1 MSKSDDLVVPLDRSE
16 AERRFLNY
24 KGNSMLEKLA
34 LETLTQEK
42 LAKTIDHSLLK
53 PTVTD
58 QNLKEGCKLAD
69 KYHTATVCVKP
80 YHVKLASELLANS
93 DVKVSAVIGFPHGG
107 HLPKIKAL
115 ETEQAILDGVEEVD
129 MVINIGA
136 LKSKNFDF
144 VRKDIKAVVNVARE
158 HKVILVKVILE
169 NCYLTDEEKITAC
182 KLAEEAGADYVKT
195 STGFGTGGATVH
207 DIELMYET
215 VGPRLGVKAA
225 GGVRS
230 LEAALDVI
238 RAGATR
244 IGATQTEKIME
255 SWIKSRAKTK

>member
-1 MSKSDDLVVPLDRSE
+1 MI
-16 AERRFLNY
+16 
-24 KGNSMLEKLA
+24 EKLA

-42 LAKTIDHSLLK
+42 LAKTIDHSLLR

-58 QNLKEGCKLAD
+58 QDLREGCKLAD

-80 YHVKLASELLANS
+80 YHVKLAFRLLGDS
-93 DVKVSAVIGFPHGG
+93 DVKVSTVIGFPHGG
-107 HLPKIKAL
+107 NLSKIKAL
-115 ETEQAILDGVEEVD
+115 EAEQAILDGAEELD
-129 MVINIGA
+129 MVINIGE

-144 VRKDIKAVVNVARE
+144 VREDIKAVVNVARK
-158 HKVILVKVILE
+158 HKGVLVKVILE

-182 KLAEEAGADYVKT
+182 RLAEEAGADYVKT

-207 DIELMYET
+207 DVELMYRT

-230 LEAALDVI
+230 LEAALDMI

-244 IGATQTEKIME
+244 IGATQTERIME
-255 SWIKSRAKTK
+255 SWIKSQAKTG

>member
-1 MSKSDDLVVPLDRSE
+1 MI
-16 AERRFLNY
+16 
-24 KGNSMLEKLA
+24 EKLN
-34 LETLTQEK
+34 LEGLTKEK

-53 PTVTD
+53 PTITD
-58 QNLKEGCKLAD
+58 DDLREGCRLAA

-80 YHVKLASELLANS
+80 YHVKLASELLTNS
-93 DVKVSAVIGFPHGG
+93 DVKVSTVIGFPHGG
-107 HLPKIKAL
+107 NLPKIKAL
-115 ETEQAILDGVEEVD
+115 EAEQAILDGAKELD

-136 LKSKNFDF
+136 LKSKRFTF
-144 VRKDIKAVVNVARE
+144 VRDDIGQVVKIARE
-158 HKVILVKVILE
+158 HKDILVKVILE
-169 NCYLTDEEKITAC
+169 TCYLTDEEKITAC

-195 STGFGTGGATVH
+195 STGFGPGGSTTH
-207 DIELMYET
+207 DVALMYRT

-244 IGATQTEKIME
+244 IGATATEKIME
-255 SWIKSRAKTK
+255 GWIKSQAKAR

>member
-1 MSKSDDLVVPLDRSE
+1 MI
-16 AERRFLNY
+16 
-24 KGNSMLEKLA
+24 EKLDV
-34 LETLTQEK
+34 ETLTQEK

-53 PTVTD
+53 PIVTD
-58 QNLKEGCKLAD
+58 DDLREGCRLAN

-80 YHVKLASELLANS
+80 YHVKLSSELLTSS

-115 ETEQAILDGVEEVD
+115 ETEQAIADGAKELD

-136 LKSKNFDF
+136 LKSKNFGL
-144 VRKDIKAVVNVARE
+144 VREDIKAVVSIARK
-158 HKVILVKVILE
+158 HKGILVKVILE
-169 NCYLTDEEKITAC
+169 NCHLTDEEKITAC

-195 STGFGTGGATVH
+195 STGFGTGGATVY
-207 DIELMYET
+207 DIELMYRT

-230 LEAALDVI
+230 LEQALDVI
-238 RAGATR
+238 RVGATR
-244 IGATQTEKIME
+244 IGATATEKIME
-255 SWIKSRAKTK
+255 SWIRSQTETN

>member
-1 MSKSDDLVVPLDRSE
+1 MI
-16 AERRFLNY
+16 
-24 KGNSMLEKLA
+24 EKLDVK
-34 LETLTQEK
+34 TLTQKK
-42 LAKTIDHSLLK
+42 LAKTIDHSLLN

-58 QNLKEGCKLAD
+58 DDLREGCKLAD

-80 YHVKLASELLANS
+80 YHVKRASELLLNS
-93 DVKVSAVIGFPHGG
+93 DVKVCMVIGFPQGG
-107 HLPKIKAL
+107 HLAKIKAL
-115 ETEQAILDGVEEVD
+115 EAEQAIADGAEELD

-136 LKSKNFDF
+136 LKSKRFSF
-144 VRKDIKAVVNVARE
+144 IREDIKAVVDVARK
-158 HKVILVKVILE
+158 HKDILVKVILE
-169 NCYLTDEEKITAC
+169 NCYLSDDEKITAC

-195 STGFGTGGATVH
+195 STGFGTGGATIH

-230 LEAALDVI
+230 LEAILDAI

-244 IGATQTEKIME
+244 IGATATEKIIE
-255 SWIKSRAKTK
+255 SWIKFQAKTS

>member
-1 MSKSDDLVVPLDRSE
+1 MIKKLDV
-16 AERRFLNY
+16 
-24 KGNSMLEKLA
+24 
-34 LETLTQEK
+34 ETLTQEK

-53 PTVTD
+53 PTITD
-58 QNLKEGCKLAD
+58 QDLKEGCKLAD

-93 DVKVSAVIGFPHGG
+93 DVKVCTVIGFPHGG

-115 ETEQAILDGVEEVD
+115 EAEQAILDGAEELD

-144 VRKDIKAVVNVARE
+144 IKKDIKAVVNVAR
-158 HKVILVKVILE
+158 KYKNILVKVILE

-182 KLAEEAGADYVKT
+182 RLAQEAGADYVKT
-195 STGFGTGGATVH
+195 STGFGTGGATIH
-207 DIELMYET
+207 DVELMYET
-215 VGPRLGVKAA
+215 VGSDLGVKAA
-225 GGVRS
+225 GGIRS
-230 LEAALDVI
+230 LKAALDVI

-244 IGATQTEKIME
+244 IGATQTEKIMNE
-255 SWIKSRAKTK
+255 WIQLQTKMR

>member
-1 MSKSDDLVVPLDRSE
+1 MI
-16 AERRFLNY
+16 
-24 KGNSMLEKLA
+24 EKLDV
-34 LETLTQEK
+34 ETLTQEK

-53 PTVTD
+53 PTITD
-58 QNLKEGCKLAD
+58 QDLKEGCKLAD

-93 DVKVSAVIGFPHGG
+93 DVKVCTVIGFPHGG

-115 ETEQAILDGVEEVD
+115 EAEQAILDGAQELD

-144 VRKDIKAVVNVARE
+144 IKEDIKAVVNVARK
-158 HKVILVKVILE
+158 HKNNLVKVILE

-182 KLAEEAGADYVKT
+182 KLAQEAGADYVKT

-215 VGPRLGVKAA
+215 VGTRLGVKAA

-230 LEAALDVI
+230 LKAALDVI

-244 IGATQTEKIME
+244 IGATQTERIIDE
-255 SWIKSRAKTK
+255 WIQLQAKVR